1 MHSIAWLVAV
11 SSVAAPRGPLF
22 SWDRLPTFFH
32 GSNASGPV
40 NADALALMARFPLVT
55 VEKFQGPCGWRP
67 DASPSCDQEAQIIDV
82 LKGVKAINPNVSTIF
97 CTRTSSAQG
106 CCFSCHR
113 LAHCGRTRQHPPC
126 HLFCRLQLG
135 V

>member
-1 MHSIAWLVAV
+1 MHGSIAWFVAV

-22 SWDRLPTFFH
+22 SWDHLPTFFH

-97 CTRTSSAQG
+97 CTRTSTAHG
-106 CCFSCHR
+106 CCFTGRR
-113 LAHCGRTRQHPPC
+113 LAHSQRC
-126 HLFCRLQLG
+126 
-135 V
+135 